1 MLSVAGIAAGIA
13 IAWAASGVI
22 ASLLFEV
29 TATDAAVFGLAA
41 AGLAAVAFAGYAIPA
56 MRASRVDPVAALRA
70 E

>member
-1 MLSVAGIAAGIA
+1 VL
-13 IAWAASGVI
+13 

-41 AGLAAVAFAGYAIPA
+41 AGLSVVAFAGYVIPA
-56 MRASRVDPVAALRA
+56 LRASRVDPVAALRA